1 MVEQEAV
8 NFEVASSSL
17 ARGAIL
23 GNKKDRKV
31 YFYFLIS
38 FLEPDANVVRLHQE
52 PSKIEMLG
60 IYIFEATPVQKSVE
74 DGRCLAQKSLYSTI
88 FLIIE
93 LCETK
98 KINNSPYSR
107 GYLSG
112 R

>member
-38 FLEPDANVVRLHQE
+38 FLESDANVVRLHQE

-74 DGRCLAQKSLYSTI
+74 DGRCLARGAVLN
-88 FLIIE
+88 LINYV
-93 LCETK
+93 L
-98 KINNSPYSR
+98 
-107 GYLSG
+107 
-112 R
+112 